1 MTNHDVADNA
11 NRIGSKHV
19 RANHDWFRFIFFF
32 NFLSANFQF
41 LFFLLQL
48 LLQLNSFALRFCG
61 ILNKRGMIK
70 LNFNLYI
77 YFISPYKTGN
87 NMMQGL
93 QQFSNKM
100 LNIYV

>member
-1 MTNHDVADNA
+1 MTLPIMQTESAQSTLEQLQIM
-11 NRIGSKHV
+11 IGFVLFS
-19 RANHDWFRFIFFF
+19 FLIFSAQTF
-32 NFLSANFQF
+32 NFC
-41 LFFLLQL
+41 FFIATPVTVKNRLHLI
-48 LLQLNSFALRFCG
+48 RFCG

-93 QQFSNKM
+93 QQFSNKI

>member
-1 MTNHDVADNA
+1 MTLPIMQTESAQSTLEQIM
-11 NRIGSKHV
+11 IGFV
-19 RANHDWFRFIFFF
+19 LFFF
-32 NFLSANFQF
+32 KFSQRKLSIFV
-41 LFFLLQL
+41 FLLQL

-61 ILNKRGMIK
+61 ILNKRGMIN